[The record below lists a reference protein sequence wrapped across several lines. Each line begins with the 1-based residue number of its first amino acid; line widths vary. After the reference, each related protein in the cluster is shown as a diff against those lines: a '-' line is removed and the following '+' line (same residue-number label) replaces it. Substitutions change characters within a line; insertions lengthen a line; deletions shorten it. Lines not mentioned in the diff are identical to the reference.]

1 MSSDPRT
8 HPISRRLRARRL
20 LYSLS
25 FRLCRQ
31 LAIRPLPAD
40 WPRPCRQAFSPG
52 RGQAFSPGRS
62 ILAPEGSYHVP
73 TRAERPL

>member
-8 HPISRRLRARRL
+8 HPLSRRLRARRL

-52 RGQAFSPGRS
+52 RS